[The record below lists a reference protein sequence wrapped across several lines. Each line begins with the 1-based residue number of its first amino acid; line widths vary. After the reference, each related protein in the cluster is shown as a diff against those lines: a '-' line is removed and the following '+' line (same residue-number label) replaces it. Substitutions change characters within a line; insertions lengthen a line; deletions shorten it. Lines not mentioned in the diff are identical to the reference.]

1 MVPLSQSDTLQEV
14 LAAAQEKAGAAAQ
27 ARASPLR
34 DEPPSESAA
43 LAQELARDA
52 YRSLQPEALPLVCS
66 LLCDSQLPFPD
77 ASCTGA
83 LIVRPIACQLT
94 KEV

>member
-43 LAQELARDA
+43 LAQEHRE
-52 YRSLQPEALPLVCS
+52 P
-66 LLCDSQLPFPD
+66 
-77 ASCTGA
+77 
-83 LIVRPIACQLT
+83 ACQGDHGPDDVYVVLPT
-94 KEV
+94 SYYHQLSSYT